1 MSNPSGLS
9 PGSMHEIV
17 LAWQLPDGTRC
28 VLAGAGLDDYD
39 LCLLIHNT
47 VLRRLRFSDIFE
59 ALEVARQ
66 WRRGFEDDDLLLGK
80 GAAVTN
86 IEIRRQSSSRSR

>member
-1 MSNPSGLS
+1 
-9 PGSMHEIV
+9 MHEIV

-47 VLRRLRFSDIFE
+47 VLRRLRFCDIFE
-59 ALEVARQ
+59 ALDVARQ
-66 WRRGFEDDDLLLGK
+66 WRRGFEDDDLVPGRI
-80 GAAVTN
+80 APVTN
-86 IEIRRQSSSRSR
+86 IETRRQGSSRIR